1 MYKRAGTALIISGL
15 TTLGVYRYRRGLVSR
30 LLGLPPALHDVTV
43 ERGLRIPMPDGVEL
57 VADRYRP
64 RQPSRFPTILVR
76 TPYGRKASGFFVSHR
91 MAERGYNVLVQ
102 DVRGR
107 FDSEGDFDVFA
118 GEDAD
123 GRATIRWIADQ
134 PWFDG
139 SLGLWGMSYLA
150 YVQWAAAPD
159 APSFLKA
166 IMPQIGG
173 SRAYPIIYS
182 DGAFNLDLTLPYSIL
197 LEEQNTSP
205 GASFLKSFLKSL
217 LLQLRLRRRLR
228 SGFMHL
234 PVGKAD
240 AEVSGRP
247 KTSYRDW
254 LAHPEA
260 SDAYWRDRDHSRRVR
275 EVEAPARLF
284 SGWYDFFLRELLDD
298 YEALTAA
305 GKTPHLTVGPYPH
318 GSLGMMGEILRET
331 FAWFDQ
337 HLKGETGRA
346 RTKPVHLYVM
356 GADEWREFDAWP
368 PPAEET
374 HYHLHPG
381 ERLSPEAPPA
391 DSPPDHYRYDPA
403 DPTPA
408 VGGPLFGFYGKRGA
422 VDNRELE
429 SRPDVLVYTTPPL
442 QREVEIVGPVRLEL
456 YVRSSLGY
464 ADFFG
469 RLCDLR
475 PDGKSIN
482 VCDGLF
488 RLEPS
493 QGEQQQDGSSRIEI
507 DMWATAYRFRR
518 GHSIRLQVSSGAH
531 PRWNR
536 NLGTGEPTATATTM
550 LAAEQTI
557 YHDREHPSAV
567 ILPVPG
573 GPGRRA

>member
-1 MYKRAGTALIISGL
+1 MHKRAAHALTIVGL
-15 TTLGVYRYRRGLVSR
+15 ATLGLYGYRRRLLSR
-30 LLGLPPALHDVTV
+30 LLGLPPTHHAVAV
-43 ERGLRIPMPDGVEL
+43 EHGLRVPMPDGVEL

-64 RQPSRFPTILVR
+64 REPGRFPTILVR

-91 MAERGYNVLVQ
+91 MAERGYNVIVQ

-107 FDSEGDFDVFA
+107 FGSEGEFDVFA

-123 GRATIRWIADQ
+123 GWATIEWISDQ

-150 YVQWAAAPD
+150 YAQWAAAPG

-173 SRAYPIIYS
+173 SRAYPIIYP
-182 DGAFNLDLTLPYSIL
+182 DGAFNLDLALPYSIL
-197 LEEQNTSP
+197 VEEQNTTP
-205 GASFLKSFLKSL
+205 GASFLKGILS
-217 LLQLRLRRRLR
+217 QLRIRRRLR
-228 SGFMHL
+228 HGFMHL
-234 PVGKAD
+234 PVGEAD

-247 KTSYRDW
+247 KIFYRDW

-260 SDAYWRDRDHSRRVR
+260 SDAYWRARDHSDRVHN
-275 EVEAPARLF
+275 VEAPAHLF

-298 YEALTAA
+298 YEALVAA
-305 GKTPHLTVGPYPH
+305 GKTPYLRVGPYPH
-318 GSLGMMGEILRET
+318 GSLGMMAEVLRET
-331 FAWFDQ
+331 FAWFDL
-337 HLKGETGRA
+337 HLKDETGGA
-346 RTKPVHLYVM
+346 RPKPVRLYVM

-374 HYHLHPG
+374 RYHLHPDG
-381 ERLSPEAPPA
+381 WLSPEAPPA
-391 DSPPDHYRYDPA
+391 GSTPNRYRYDPA

-408 VGGPLFGFYGKRGA
+408 VGGPLFGLWGKRGA

-429 SRPDVLVYTTPPL
+429 SRLDVLVYTTSPL
-442 QREVEIVGPVRLEL
+442 QRDVEIAGPVRLEL
-456 YVRSSLGY
+456 YARSSLEH

-469 RLCDLR
+469 RLCDVH
-475 PDGKSIN
+475 PGGESMN

-488 RLEPS
+488 RLEP
-493 QGEQQQDGSSRIEI
+493 GKREPQQDYSSRIEI

-518 GHSIRLQVSSGAH
+518 GHRMRLQVSSGAH

-536 NLGTGEPTATATTM
+536 NLGTGEPIATATTM
-550 LAAEQTI
+550 RVAEQTI
-557 YHDREHPSAV
+557 YQDHERPSAV
-567 ILPVPG
+567 ILPVNVSSS
-573 GPGRRA
+573 RA

>member
-1 MYKRAGTALIISGL
+1 MHKRAATALIISGL
-15 TTLGVYRYRRGLVSR
+15 TALGVYRYRRGLISR
-30 LLGLPPALHDVTV
+30 LLGRPPALHNVAV
-43 ERGLRIPMPDGVEL
+43 ERGLRVPMPNGVEL

-64 RQPSRFPTILVR
+64 REPGRFPTILVR
-76 TPYGRKASGFFVSHR
+76 TPYGRRASGFFVSHR

-107 FDSEGDFDVFA
+107 FDSEGGFDVFA

-123 GRATIRWIADQ
+123 GQATIEWISDQ

-150 YVQWAAAPD
+150 YAQWAAAPG
-159 APSFLKA
+159 APSFLRA

-173 SRAYPIIYS
+173 SRVYPIFYP
-182 DGAFNLDLTLPYSIL
+182 DGAFNLDLALPYSVL
-197 LEEQNTSP
+197 LEEQNTNRGGSW
-205 GASFLKSFLKSL
+205 LKGL
-217 LLQLRLRRRLR
+217 LLQLWIRRRIR
-228 SGFMHL
+228 RGFMHL
-234 PVGKAD
+234 PVGEAD
-240 AEVSGRP
+240 TEVSGSA
-247 KTSYRDW
+247 KTFFRDW

-260 SDAYWRDRDHSRRVR
+260 SDTYWQDRDHSRRVH
-275 EVEAPARLF
+275 EMEAPVHLF

-298 YEALTAA
+298 YQALINA
-305 GKTPHLTVGPYPH
+305 GKTPHLRVGPYPH
-318 GSLGMMGEILRET
+318 GSLGMIAEVLRET

-337 HLKGETGRA
+337 HLKGEPDKA
-346 RTKPVHLYVM
+346 QLKPVRLYVM
-356 GADEWREFDAWP
+356 GADEWHEFDAWP

-374 HYHLHPG
+374 RFHLHPDG
-381 ERLSPEAPPA
+381 RLSTEAPPV

-408 VGGPLFGFYGKRGA
+408 VGGPLFGLSGKRGA
-422 VDNRELE
+422 VDNSGLE
-429 SRPDVLVYTTPPL
+429 SRSDVLVYTTPPL
-442 QREVEIVGPVRLEL
+442 EREVEIVGLARLEL
-456 YVRSSLGY
+456 YAQSSLQH

-469 RLCDLR
+469 RLCDVL
-475 PDGKSIN
+475 PSGVSIN

-488 RLEPS
+488 RLE
-493 QGEQQQDGSSRIEI
+493 QGEWEQQPDGSSRIEI

-536 NLGTGEPTATATTM
+536 NLGTGEPVATATTM
-550 LAAEQTI
+550 LPAEQTV

-567 ILPVPG
+567 ILPVNVSP
-573 GPGRRA
+573 

>member
-1 MYKRAGTALIISGL
+1 MHKRAATALTICGL
-15 TTLGVYRYRRGLVSR
+15 TALGFYRYRRRLVSR
-30 LLGLPPALHDVTV
+30 LLGLPPALHDVDV

-57 VADRYRP
+57 VADRYHP
-64 RQPSRFPTILVR
+64 REPARFPTILVR

-91 MAERGYNVLVQ
+91 IAERGYNVLVQ

-107 FDSEGDFDVFA
+107 FDSEGEFDVFA

-123 GRATIRWIADQ
+123 GRATIRWISEQ

-150 YVQWAAAPD
+150 YTQWAAAPA
-159 APSFLKA
+159 APSFLRA

-173 SRAYPIIYS
+173 SRAYPIIYP
-182 DGAFNLDLTLPYSIL
+182 DGAFNLDLALPYSIL
-197 LEEQNTSP
+197 IEEQNTSP
-205 GASFLKSFLKSL
+205 GASFLKLFLNSL
-217 LLQLRLRRRLR
+217 LVQLRIRRRLR
-228 SGFMHL
+228 RGFMHL
-234 PVGKAD
+234 PVGEAD

-247 KTSYRDW
+247 KTFFRDW

-260 SDAYWRDRDHSRRVR
+260 GDAYWRDRDHSRRVR
-275 EVEAPARLF
+275 EVEAPAYLF
-284 SGWYDFFLRELLDD
+284 SGWYDFFVRELLDD
-298 YEALTAA
+298 YEALIAA
-305 GKTPHLTVGPYPH
+305 GKTPHLRVGPYPH
-318 GSLGMMGEILRET
+318 GSLGMMAEVLRET
-331 FAWFDQ
+331 FAWFDL
-337 HLKGETGRA
+337 HLKGETDKA
-346 RTKPVHLYVM
+346 WTKPVQLYVM

-374 HYHLHPG
+374 RFHLHPG
-381 ERLSPEAPPA
+381 RLLSPEAPPA
-391 DSPPDHYRYDPA
+391 GSPPDRYRYDPA

-408 VGGPLFGFYGKRGA
+408 VGGPLFGLSGKRGA
-422 VDNRELE
+422 VDNRGLE

-442 QREVEIVGPVRLEL
+442 ERDIEIVGPVRLEL
-456 YVRSSLGY
+456 YAGSSLQR

-469 RLCDLR
+469 RLCDVR
-475 PDGKSIN
+475 PNGESIN

-488 RLEPS
+488 RLKPGE
-493 QGEQQQDGSSRIEI
+493 GEQQQDGGSRIEI

-536 NLGTGEPTATATTM
+536 NLGTGEPVATATTM
-550 LAAEQTI
+550 LAAEQAV

-567 ILPVPG
+567 ILPVSVS
-573 GPGRRA
+573 R

>member
-1 MYKRAGTALIISGL
+1 MYKRAGIALIISGL

-30 LLGLPPALHDVTV
+30 LLGLPPALHDVAV

-64 RQPSRFPTILVR
+64 RQPGGFPTILVR
-76 TPYGRKASGFFVSHR
+76 TPYGRKAFGFFVSQR

-123 GRATIRWIADQ
+123 SRATIRWIGNQ

-159 APSFLKA
+159 APAFLKA

-173 SRAYPIIYS
+173 SRAYPIIYP
-182 DGAFNLDLTLPYSIL
+182 DGAFNLDLALPYSIL

-205 GASFLKSFLKSL
+205 GASFLKSFFKSL

-234 PVGKAD
+234 PVGKVD

-254 LAHPEA
+254 LAHPRV
-260 SDAYWRDRDHSRRVR
+260 SDAYWRDRDYSRRVH

-298 YEALTAA
+298 YEALAAA

-337 HLKGETGRA
+337 HLKGETGRTL
-346 RTKPVHLYVM
+346 TK
-356 GADEWREFDAWP
+356 
-368 PPAEET
+368 
-374 HYHLHPG
+374 
-381 ERLSPEAPPA
+381 
-391 DSPPDHYRYDPA
+391 
-403 DPTPA
+403 
-408 VGGPLFGFYGKRGA
+408 
-422 VDNRELE
+422 
-429 SRPDVLVYTTPPL
+429 
-442 QREVEIVGPVRLEL
+442 PVRLEL
-456 YVRSSLGY
+456 YAESSLEH

-469 RLCDLR
+469 RLCDVR

-493 QGEQQQDGSSRIEI
+493 QGKPQPDGSSRIEI
-507 DMWATAYRFRR
+507 DMWATAYRFQRD
-518 GHSIRLQVSSGAH
+518 HSIRLQVSSGAH

-550 LAAEQTI
+550 LAAAQTI
-557 YHDREHPSAV
+557 YHDREHPSRV
-567 ILPVPG
+567 ILPVN
-573 GPGRRA
+573 AST